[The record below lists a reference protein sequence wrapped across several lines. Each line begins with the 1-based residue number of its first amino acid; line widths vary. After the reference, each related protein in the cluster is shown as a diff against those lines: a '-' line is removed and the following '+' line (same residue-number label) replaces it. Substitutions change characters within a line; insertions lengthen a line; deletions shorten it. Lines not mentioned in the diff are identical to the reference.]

1 MSAETAKALA
11 AKWNVY
17 VEQQNSAAEAARL
30 AKGQADL
37 AALKS
42 EWGDGYDKNLELGR
56 QAMRKFGVPA
66 EVIDR
71 LAGESGDAATIKV
84 FSSIGASLSE
94 GTLNPGGDGGSSGAA
109 LTLEQRAAKFYANT
123 KT

>member
-1 MSAETAKALA
+1 
-11 AKWNVY
+11 
-17 VEQQNSAAEAARL
+17 
-30 AKGQADL
+30 
-37 AALKS
+37 
-42 EWGDGYDKNLELGR
+42 
-56 QAMRKFGVPA
+56 MRKFGVPA